1 MLMTAP
7 VSQLSL
13 SCIKGAVEGMRSRFQ
28 FRLPPPLLRLLSP
41 SQYHRRVTLGPL
53 YGEVFAMVEGG
64 G

>member
-13 SCIKGAVEGMRSRFQ
+13 SCIKGVAKGMRSRFQ
-28 FRLPPPLLRLLSP
+28 FRLPPLLGLLSP
-41 SQYHRRVTLGPL
+41 SQNHRRVTLGPL
-53 YGEVFAMVEGG
+53 YGEVFAVVEGG